1 MTTVYRRAHVVL
13 IGTTA
18 LMGITALVLS
28 LVLDRKIVDPEGFL
42 GPGVVRL
49 PLLVLAALLADMI
62 PQFFWVGRARPRAG
76 WAAMTA
82 RWRTHWTR
90 ARWTLVVLGIGCFY
104 VTYVGYR
111 NVKNYLPFVMGERK
125 YDRELH
131 VLDRAMFFGNEP
143 ATVLHSVF
151 GTGFSPHFL
160 STIYVT
166 FLPLVAIMV
175 AIYLVWSRNLRFGYW
190 FITSQVM
197 IWTLGTAMYYCLPSL
212 GPGFEYWWLYTELPQ
227 TGTGD
232 LMQALYYGRTGVLH
246 NDVEGKIQSVAAFAS
261 LHTGVTLLWAL
272 ILQYTIRNRWVKIL
286 AWSNFAV
293 TVVAT
298 LYFGWHYVAD
308 DIAGVAI
315 ALVSFYLGGLAAG
328 QKFTKAALRDAQ
340 TQMSDDTIAEAQD
353 EAEAMDEALSQ
364 PSGATT
370 VGENPRS

>member
-1 MTTVYRRAHVVL
+1 MADTMTPVYRRAHVVL
-13 IGTTA
+13 IGVTA
-18 LMGITALVLS
+18 LMGLTALISSTL
-28 LVLDRKIVDPEGFL
+28 LDRKLVDPEGFL
-42 GPGVVRL
+42 GPGLVRL
-49 PLLVLAALLADMI
+49 PLLVLAALLADML
-62 PQFFWVGRARPRAG
+62 PQFFWVGRGRPRAG
-76 WAAMTA
+76 WAAMVA

-90 ARWTLVVLGIGCFY
+90 ARWILVVLGIGCFY
-104 VTYVGYR
+104 VTYVSYR
-111 NVKNYLPFVMGERK
+111 NVKNYLPFVMGEKK

-143 ATVLHSVF
+143 AVVLHAVF
-151 GTGFSPHFL
+151 GEGISAHVL

-166 FLPLVAIMV
+166 FLPLVAVMV

-190 FITSQVM
+190 FVTSQVM

-212 GPGFEYWWLYTELPQ
+212 GPGFEYRWLYTDLPS

-232 LMQALYYGRTGVLH
+232 LLSALYYGRTNVLH
-246 NDVEGKIQSVAAFAS
+246 NSADDKIQSVAAFAS

-272 ILQYTIRNRWVKIL
+272 ILQYMIRNRWVKIV
-286 AWSNFAV
+286 AWGNFAA

-328 QKFTKAALRDAQ
+328 QKFTKAALREAQ
-340 TQMSDDTIAEAQD
+340 NQVSDDVVAEAQA
-353 EAEAMDEALSQ
+353 EAEAMDSAR
-364 PSGATT
+364 TT
-370 VGENPRS
+370 